1 MQEYTVKEWEERFD
15 ELFLRVENGEAIGIY
30 DEITGH
36 RAVMMPIDDTE
47 TLLSLLD
54 EASPPE

>member
-15 ELFLRVENGEAIGIY
+15 ELFLRVENGETIGIY

-36 RAVMMPIDDTE
+36 RAMMVPIDDTE
-47 TLLSLLD
+47 KLLGLLD
-54 EASPPE
+54 EDSPPE

>member
-15 ELFLRVENGEAIGIY
+15 ELFLRVEKGETIGIY

-36 RAVMMPIDDTE
+36 RAMMVPIADADK
-47 TLLSLLD
+47 LLSLLD
-54 EASPPE
+54 DISPPE